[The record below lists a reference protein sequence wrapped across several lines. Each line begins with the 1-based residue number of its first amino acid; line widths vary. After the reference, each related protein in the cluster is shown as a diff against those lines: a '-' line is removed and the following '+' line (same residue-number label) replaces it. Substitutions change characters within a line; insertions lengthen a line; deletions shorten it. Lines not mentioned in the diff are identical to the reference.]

1 MENLISEQ
9 YPNDGGWHIKRL
21 VGEANERL
29 SQIGR
34 KGKRAKIVAKKSS
47 LSLQFNFK
55 DDSGSPQKNP
65 GLGGLLSSYK
75 GIQEAER
82 IAELVTGQ
90 LMSGT
95 FTWDWYNNLIGRDTV
110 GSRKVS
116 SCKEILEE
124 YKKHYFKQRK
134 DNKTVQGSWYAEC
147 RQLEE
152 VFVNSNKSLSLSL
165 VRQIVD
171 LTENNTA
178 TRTFALNGL
187 VHFLKYFDNDDYK
200 TVIKQYKTNNK
211 PKSKKRNVPN
221 QKRIIEVYRDG
232 FTPHPNTSKITLY
245 RYPQWQ
251 FLYGLLATYGL
262 RIHEAWNI
270 ANWDSPV
277 TLRNGDWVT
286 VELGEDSDISV
297 QRDAGDIVI
306 PAILDPKNSEHIL
319 CIKHDTKTGYRMV
332 MPISPEGHDWT
343 EEFNLI
349 QSLNL
354 PDVKDPLE
362 RGGSHKTSYYCSSV
376 AVGWFSRHK
385 YGFTPHDLRH
395 AYNHRGHLLGYNPKT
410 LADSLGHSMQM
421 NGDNYLRSMSDSVK
435 LEGMIEAMAKDQNRR
450 SELEIFKDENEA
462 LKSQMLSLRN
472 ENELLRTKLKMY
484 EAIEAIES
492 SSQLNS
498 DIKLL

>member
-9 YPNDGGWHIKRL
+9 YPNDGGWHVKRL
-21 VGEANERL
+21 VDEANGRL

-47 LSLQFNFK
+47 LSLQFSFK
-55 DDSGSPQKNP
+55 EGASSSQKNP
-65 GLGGLLSSYK
+65 GLGGLLLSYK

-90 LMSGT
+90 LVAGT
-95 FTWDWYNNLIGRDTV
+95 FTWDWYNGLIGKDATESV
-110 GSRKVS
+110 KVLT
-116 SCKEILEE
+116 CKEMLEE

-134 DNKTVQGSWYAEC
+134 DNKTVEGSWYIEC
-147 RQLEE
+147 RQIEE
-152 VFVNSNKSLSLSL
+152 VFANSSKPLSLSL
-165 VRQIVD
+165 IRQAVD

-178 TRTFALNGL
+178 ARAKALNGL
-187 VHFLKYFDNDDYK
+187 VSFLKYFDNDDYK
-200 TVIKQYKTNNK
+200 AVVKQYKANNNPK
-211 PKSKKRNVPN
+211 PKRRNVPN

-232 FTPHPNTSKITLY
+232 FTSSSCTFKTSLH
-245 RYPQWQ
+245 RYAQWQ

-262 RIHEAWNI
+262 RVHEAWNI
-270 ANWDSPV
+270 ANWSESV
-277 TLRNGDWVT
+277 TLRNGDWVI
-286 VELGEDSDISV
+286 VEAGEDSDIVV
-297 QRDAGDIVI
+297 QRRAKDLMI
-306 PAILDPKNSEHIL
+306 PAILDPKNSDRVL

-349 QSLNL
+349 QPLNL
-354 PDVKDPLE
+354 PDIKDPLGR
-362 RGGSHKTSYYCSSV
+362 RGSNKTSYACSDNT
-376 AVGWFSRHK
+376 AQWFARHE

-421 NGDNYLRSMSDSVK
+421 NGDNYLRYMSDSVK
-435 LEGMIEAMAKDQNRR
+435 LEGMMDAMTKDKNRR
-450 SELEIFKDENEA
+450 SETEALKDENRAFKAENTA
-462 LKSQMLSLRN
+462 LKT

-484 EAIEAIES
+484 EAIESNKKLS
-492 SSQLNS
+492 SDN
-498 DIKLL
+498 KLL